1 MSQGSRGG
9 QETCVDE
16 LGRAGCGSGPGTALC
31 WKGLGVLWGVSARVS
46 HDFPGARLTECRK
59 ENSGSV
65 WSECSSR
72 LSSFRSDQKAVCAF
86 FICFFAA
93 STTAA
98 VACKA
103 SSRSG
108 TRRRLRT
115 SGFALGNP
123 LVARVWPFVPELP
136 PLPLIRT
143 MRGALQGAL
152 SKRQQAGLL
161 ARRP

>member
-1 MSQGSRGG
+1 MWASRGCP
-9 QETCVDE
+9 EY
-16 LGRAGCGSGPGTALC
+16 GRAVGLVGKTLCPGWDARFLRLDLRAALFGWKSPLSGGLFWARKRAL
-31 WKGLGVLWGVSARVS
+31 WEGGLVR
-46 HDFPGARLTECRK
+46 
-59 ENSGSV
+59 
-65 WSECSSR
+65 
-72 LSSFRSDQKAVCAF
+72 
-86 FICFFAA
+86 AA

-108 TRRRLRT
+108 TRPRLRT

-152 SKRQQAGLL
+152 TKRQQAGLL